1 MRRLVLKVIDVKK
14 MLFGIVPMLLI
25 AACSSAE
32 PQPTTTQVPPK
43 DTVAP
48 PTTTPL
54 PPTPDVTADWPE
66 YVNTEL
72 GYAFKY
78 PAGCSLGRLAASCG
92 EIPPEERSAECLCS
106 LEPRRS
112 SSEDVVLVQSLLG
125 NAEEGFTL
133 ATFQVLH
140 LDIPDFNPPEG
151 EELSSWLTSQHHVLP
166 EDMPDDPNMV
176 IDGLPAVR
184 IYYPEFEQGGIAAEQ
199 IYVIRNGRLINILM
213 THAHVEE
220 HRELY
225 ENILSTLRFID

>member
-1 MRRLVLKVIDVKK
+1 
-14 MLFGIVPMLLI
+14 MLFCILPVLLI

-32 PQPTTTQVPPK
+32 PQPTSTQVPPT
-43 DTVAP
+43 DTTAP
-48 PTTTPL
+48 PTTTLL

-125 NAEEGFTL
+125 NAEEVFTL
-133 ATFQVLH
+133 ATFQILH
-140 LDIPDFNPPEG
+140 YDTPEFNPPEG

-184 IYYPEFEQGGIAAEQ
+184 VYYDDVRQEFSEV
-199 IYVIRNGRLINILM
+199 IYVIRNGRLINIRM
-213 THAHVEE
+213 IYVDVEE

-225 ENILSTLRFID
+225 ENMLTTLRFSD

>member
-1 MRRLVLKVIDVKK
+1 
-14 MLFGIVPMLLI
+14 MLFCILPVLLI

-48 PTTTPL
+48 PTTTLL

-66 YVNTEL
+66 YVNAEL

-78 PAGCSLGRLAASCG
+78 PAECSLGPLAPACG

-140 LDIPDFNPPEG
+140 YDTPEFNPPEG
-151 EELSSWLTSQHHVLP
+151 EELSSWLTSQHHVHP
-166 EDMPDDPNMV
+166 EDMPDEPNMV

-184 IYYPEFEQGGIAAEQ
+184 VYNDDVRQEFSEV
-199 IYVIRNGRLINILM
+199 IYVIRNGRLINIRM
-213 THAHVEE
+213 IYVDVEE